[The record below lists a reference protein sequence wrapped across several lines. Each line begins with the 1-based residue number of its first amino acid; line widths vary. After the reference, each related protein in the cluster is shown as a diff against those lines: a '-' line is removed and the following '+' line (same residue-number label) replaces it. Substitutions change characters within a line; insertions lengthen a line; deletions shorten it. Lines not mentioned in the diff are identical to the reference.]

1 MKDVIITPLGTVSP
15 YPKNNMNCPG
25 FLIENNDYR
34 VLLDCGEGVSRQI
47 DMERDLNNLIVII
60 SHLHK
65 DHYSGLSGLAYAS
78 YVYKNLGYLS
88 DRVKV
93 YIPSGDKPDNNTYHY
108 EENGWGEMRKV
119 DNNLQDYDYLMNYG
133 NENYLDFISYRDN
146 YSFHETIE
154 HGNMKITFC
163 RNPHNLVT
171 YSIKIMIN
179 DLIIVYSSD
188 TGYEKNSLTNFSK
201 DADLLICEATFLR
214 GQTRIGNNH
223 LYAYEAGKIAKEA
236 NVNKLVL
243 THFWPEIDKE
253 LYVKEAKSYFEN
265 TEAAYEGKKLILRK

>member
-1 MKDVIITPLGTVSP
+1 MTEVIITPLGTVSP
-15 YPKNNMNCPG
+15 YPKDNMNCPG

-47 DMERDLNNLIVII
+47 DMVKDLNNLIVII

-88 DRVKV
+88 ERVKV
-93 YIPSGDKPDNNTYHY
+93 YIPSGDKTDNNPYHY
-108 EENGWGEMRKV
+108 EENGWGEMIRV

-133 NENYLDFISYRDN
+133 NENYLEFIPYQDN
-146 YSFHETIE
+146 YSYHEVIE
-154 HGNMKITFC
+154 HGKMRITFC
-163 RNPHNLVT
+163 RNLHNLVT
-171 YSIKIMIN
+171 YSIKITVD
-179 DLIIVYSSD
+179 DLVVVYSSD
-188 TGYEKNSLTNFSK
+188 TGYEKKSLTNFSK
-201 DADLLICEATFLR
+201 EADLLICEATFLR

-223 LYAYEAGKIAKEA
+223 LYAYEAGKMAKEA

-253 LYVKEAKSYFEN
+253 LYVKEAKHCFKN